1 MYGFKPLTTPGFGGQ
16 SPTRSPQVCNF
27 PLSSTEPQS
36 NLISFKNLQVY
47 ASQGQFQPPA
57 KLMFGFSPVS
67 GVGGG
72 VVGNT
77 PSYSQ
82 SSRPPPPPSVPFY
95 AGAPRPGP
103 VPIAT
108 NQG

>member
-1 MYGFKPLTTPGFGGQ
+1 
-16 SPTRSPQVCNF
+16 
-27 PLSSTEPQS
+27 
-36 NLISFKNLQVY
+36 
-47 ASQGQFQPPA
+47 
-57 KLMFGFSPVS
+57 MFGFSPVS
-67 GVGGG
+67 SVGGGG

>member
-1 MYGFKPLTTPGFGGQ
+1 
-16 SPTRSPQVCNF
+16 
-27 PLSSTEPQS
+27 
-36 NLISFKNLQVY
+36 
-47 ASQGQFQPPA
+47 
-57 KLMFGFSPVS
+57 MFGFSPVS